1 MRGRYDTSRGEG
13 GCGLRGECGKDDR
26 KASLDLRWLLSRG
39 LFGSVAQS
47 DGGSV
52 VMSSP

>member
-1 MRGRYDTSRGEG
+1 VRGRYDANRGER
-13 GCGLRGECGKDDR
+13 GCGLKGECGEDDR
-26 KASLDLRWLLSRG
+26 KASLRWLLLQG

-52 VMSSP
+52 VMSGP